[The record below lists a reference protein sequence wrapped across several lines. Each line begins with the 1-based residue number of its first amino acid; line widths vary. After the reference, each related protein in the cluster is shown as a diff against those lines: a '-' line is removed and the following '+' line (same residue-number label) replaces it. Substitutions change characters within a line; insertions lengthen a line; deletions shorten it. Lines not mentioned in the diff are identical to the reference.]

1 MDSILTSIKKLLG
14 ITEEY
19 EQFDADLI
27 MHINSALMV
36 LTQLGVGPEAGFSI
50 KDDSA
55 IWADFISN
63 DVTLEA
69 VKSYVYL
76 RVKLLFD
83 PPLSSA
89 VIESINRQ
97 ISEYEWRLNVSAELT
112 RKEE

>member
-14 ITEEY
+14 IVEEY

-27 MHINSALMV
+27 MHINSVLMV

-55 IWADFISN
+55 IWADFIPN

-83 PPLSSA
+83 PPLNSA

-97 ISEYEWRLNVSAELT
+97 INEYEWRLNVAAESI
-112 RKEE
+112 